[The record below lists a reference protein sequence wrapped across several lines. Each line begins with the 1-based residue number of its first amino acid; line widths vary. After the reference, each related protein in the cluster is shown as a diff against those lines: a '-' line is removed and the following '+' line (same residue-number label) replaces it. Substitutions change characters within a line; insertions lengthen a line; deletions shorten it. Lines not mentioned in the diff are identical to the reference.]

1 MATDEVPG
9 NWRWRRMWRGVPRS
23 LLLFLALLVI
33 PPLVH
38 EIAMVWSW
46 YSVHAAARRLE
57 RWNQSGEPG
66 AGVLVAVAL
75 QPRPWVKQLG
85 LGLKWRD
92 SCEAYCPWLADTA
105 HVVSISLVGPR
116 YDDGALEFAAAQFSN
131 VLQLRLEGCAVSGK
145 GLRGLKRW
153 PLLGS
158 VQLDEMSLS
167 RQELAALDGLPALKT
182 LEISNCPGL
191 GDAALEGFPALP
203 ELRLLNLETSGIEST
218 GLQYLRGLPLLQKLN
233 LRDDRLTDQ
242 ALLALPALPN
252 LKLLSVHSTQ
262 VTGLCLEHLCQLPA
276 LTVLEIDGSP
286 IDDAG
291 LRFLPDNSTLRG
303 LFLVGTRIHGPGLPA
318 LSRLTA
324 LDDLSLAQAPLT
336 DDSLEFLPNLSKL
349 QAFNLSETQIT
360 PLAFLI
366 LNQRCPVLKNLLVT
380 HSDRLTPA
388 DLAAWDDF
396 GQGIWRF
403 HTGWKSAREVERL
416 QRPSSDQSSRA
427 SPSSDSNAPV
437 TLPP

>member
-1 MATDEVPG
+1 MVADEVPR
-9 NWRWRRMWRGVPRS
+9 NWRWRRMWQAIPRS
-23 LLLFLALLVI
+23 LLLVLALLVA

-38 EIAMVWSW
+38 ELAVVWNW
-46 YSVHAAARRLE
+46 YSVHNAARRLE

-75 QPRPWVKQLG
+75 KPRPWVKRLA

-105 HVVSISLVGPR
+105 HVVSISLVGPH
-116 YDDGALEFAAAQFSN
+116 YDDAALEFAAAQFPN
-131 VLQLRLEGCAVSGK
+131 VLQLRLEGCAVTGK
-145 GLRGLKRW
+145 GLQGLKRW

-158 VQLDEMSLS
+158 LQLERMSLS
-167 RQELAALDGLPALKT
+167 GQELAALDGLPALKT
-182 LEISNCPGL
+182 LEISNCSGL
-191 GDAALEGFPALP
+191 GDAALESFPALP

-218 GLQYLRGLPLLQKLN
+218 GLQNLRGLPSLQKLN

-242 ALLALPALPN
+242 ALLALPSLPK

-262 VTGLCLEHLCQLPA
+262 IYGYCLEHLCELPA

-286 IDDAG
+286 IDDGG

-303 LFLVGTRIHGPGLPA
+303 LFLVGTRIRGPGLPA

-336 DDSLEFLPNLSKL
+336 DDSLEFLPTLPRL
-349 QAFNLSETQIT
+349 QAFNLSETDIT
-360 PLAFLI
+360 PDAFPI
-366 LNQRCPVLKNLLVT
+366 LNHRCRVLKNLLVT

-388 DLAAWDDF
+388 DLAEWDVF
-396 GQGIWRF
+396 GQGPWRF
-403 HTGWKSAREVERL
+403 HTGWKSAREVER
-416 QRPSSDQSSRA
+416 QQHAAGESSPAAPHSKPPAQ
-427 SPSSDSNAPV
+427 APV
-437 TLPP
+437 IP